1 MLAHPASTQSQQY
14 VLQDR
19 LRIAS
24 SYPVCELWAL
34 LQEEI
39 VASFDHLTPA
49 SLLRA
54 SDVAKQILK
63 VMQWIEGQGVSSVL
77 GFSYLGA
84 LQAGAHETEVRARL
98 ASLGATGTGHV
109 TLDASAVSALS
120 RLAQWDDVLGLYI
133 PAHPDQLGAQLV
145 LGTAVST

>member
-1 MLAHPASTQSQQY
+1 MLLYPDSTSSQQG

-24 SYPVCELWAL
+24 TYPVCELWAL
-34 LQEEI
+34 LQDAI
-39 VASFDHLTPA
+39 TQDLDQFSAQ

-54 SDVAKQILK
+54 ADVARSTGK
-63 VMQWIEGQGVSSVL
+63 VLRWIQGQGVSSVL
-77 GFSYLGA
+77 GFRYLGA
-84 LQAGAHETEVRARL
+84 LQAGAHATEMACRT
-98 ASLGATGTGHV
+98 ASLGATGTAHV
-109 TLDASAVSALS
+109 TLDAAAVSALS
-120 RLAQWDDVLGLYI
+120 TLQAWDDVLGSYI